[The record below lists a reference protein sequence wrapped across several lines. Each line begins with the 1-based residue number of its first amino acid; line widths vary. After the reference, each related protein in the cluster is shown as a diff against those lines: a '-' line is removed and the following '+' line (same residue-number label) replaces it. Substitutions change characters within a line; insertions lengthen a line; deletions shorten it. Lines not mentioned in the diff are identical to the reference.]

1 MKHALMIT
9 LLALALCPM
18 GAAAYQKAEDIEQ
31 AKPLVGQDGYAVV
44 AYADGW
50 DTFSRQACQKIL
62 AHEAVREALGKTVVL
77 ELAVPNVTSKEQA
90 EANKKRFGILNVPN
104 PSQYPAIYLYDQKGR
119 LYSTIC
125 IPYKELKKYKS
136 IASCIS
142 ERKEAGQRRYDLLEQ
157 ADKAKGVEK
166 AKLLGQAATIP
177 DINQPDKVLNTIKK
191 EDPKDESGYV
201 RRLSHNP
208 WAFAENSAKN
218 KDWEAA
224 LAEVEKRLADPA
236 YSPDQ
241 KQAMCATAIGLYY
254 RNGSVEHL
262 EAIRRYARQ
271 MQELDPDSVLGR
283 STDIMLREWAN
294 GLTLQEG
301 WNSANLPATTNPVEV
316 EGPLPIS
323 EPGKY
328 RVNFKWASGSK
339 GLTILAV
346 ELYDGKTKVA
356 EDRHKGFT
364 GIKDN
369 KPDYTLNVTAPVK
382 DPHLWISVDMVKSRD
397 SSGSI
402 TISRP

>member
-9 LLALALCPM
+9 LLALGLCPM
-18 GAAAYQKAEDIEQ
+18 GAYAFSKAEDIGQ
-31 AKPLVGQDGYAVV
+31 AQPLARQDGYAVV

-50 DTFSRQACQKIL
+50 DTFSRKACQKIL
-62 AHEAVREALGKTVVL
+62 AHEAVREALGETVVL

-90 EANKKRFGILNVPN
+90 EANKKRFGMLNVPN
-104 PSQYPAIYLYDQKGR
+104 PSQYPAIYLYDQKGS
-119 LYSTIC
+119 LYATLC

-136 IASCIS
+136 IASRITAL
-142 ERKEAGQRRYDLLEQ
+142 KQAGLHRQELLEQ

-177 DINQPDKVLNTIKK
+177 GINAPDKVLNTIKK

-236 YSPDQ
+236 YSPEQ

-271 MQELDPDSVLGR
+271 MQELDPNSVLGR
-283 STDIMLREWAN
+283 STGIMLREWAN

-301 WNSANLPATTNPVEV
+301 WSSANLPATTNPVEV